1 MITSG
6 GIYGTIVG
14 MDEKTVLVQ
23 IADNVKVKIDKGS
36 IASVISETGPET
48 K

>member
-1 MITSG
+1 
-6 GIYGTIVG
+6 G

-23 IADNVKVKIDKGS
+23 IADNVKVKMERTAITS
-36 IASVISETGPET
+36 IVKEAEPAT